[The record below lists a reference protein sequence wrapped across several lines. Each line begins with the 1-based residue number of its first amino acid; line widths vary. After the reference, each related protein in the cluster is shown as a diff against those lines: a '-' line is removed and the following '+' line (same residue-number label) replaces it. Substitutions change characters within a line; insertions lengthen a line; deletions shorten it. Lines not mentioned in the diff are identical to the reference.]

1 MACLRLTKILFASII
16 CLLLHSCQGNA
27 HSFVGFTFGG
37 GGNTF
42 SCEPAKLSISGSDYS
57 LTSSS
62 EDGKISIKLYGSDKL
77 ALKVA
82 TPLSEASMIVPGY
95 QGEAKLVD
103 GQLVLQSVR
112 GQFSDGSFELKVKTE
127 DGRTLA
133 VVGSFTAD
141 TSDSTKS

>member
-1 MACLRLTKILFASII
+1 MACLRLTKMLLASIF
-16 CLLLHSCQGNA
+16 CLLLHSCQGNT

-42 SCEPAKLSISGSDYS
+42 SCEPAKLSITDSDYS
-57 LTSSS
+57 LKSAS
-62 EDGKISIKLYGSDKL
+62 EDGKISIKLYGRGKL

-82 TPLSEASMIVPGY
+82 TPLSEAKIVVPGY
-95 QGEAKLVD
+95 QGEANLVG

-112 GQFSDGSFELKVKTE
+112 GQFRDGSFELKVKTE
-127 DGRTLA
+127 DGRVLA